1 MKKKLSPMIF
11 IEIAVI
17 LKTAT
22 ENNSC
27 YELNL
32 ICFEFCFSS
41 YDQKFI
47 VYDSTFSYK
56 GNKSLSLVAK

>member
-32 ICFEFCFSS
+32 ICFECSFSS

>member
-22 ENNSC
+22 ESNSC

-32 ICFEFCFSS
+32 ICFEFSFSS

>member
-1 MKKKLSPMIF
+1 MFVTIQQGGLLCDEKETNSPMIF

-27 YELNL
+27 
-32 ICFEFCFSS
+32 
-41 YDQKFI
+41 
-47 VYDSTFSYK
+47 
-56 GNKSLSLVAK
+56 